1 MTLLLS
7 TSFLYCSAV
16 VYLVY
21 WYNEMPDTA
30 YLRSKEV
37 YFGLGFI
44 GSSIRTGSPT
54 GVTSDR
60 VAVVERG
67 MYTEERSHGKQ

>member
-1 MTLLLS
+1 
-7 TSFLYCSAV
+7 
-16 VYLVY
+16 
-21 WYNEMPDTA
+21 MPDTA